1 MFIYYDLVTICGI
14 CALYFI
20 KLKFLEIFQS
30 RNRFPCGTNRFPIV
44 ISRGNDFV
52 FFRNRFPCRDEPVP
66 TYLFQ
71 IFFNSLAVRD
81 LLFLYFFLFYFLLL
95 IFYLTH
101 I

>member
-1 MFIYYDLVTICGI
+1 MFIYYNLVIICGI

-44 ISRGNDFV
+44 FSRDIVFM

-71 IFFNSLAVRD
+71 IFFLSLWLYVNSC
-81 LLFLYFFLFYFLLL
+81 FFFFIFSYFILLL
-95 IFYLTH
+95 IF